1 MKTSDAKKKL
11 DEARKN
17 IAALKVTLEHDTD
30 VSNEMAYSDQE
41 IEKLLRKLPVVM
53 FHAAQQVVI
62 KMIDFKDAK
71 RKLKKE
77 QAIAMMKAQA
87 KSELTAAD
95 DRKAWAY
102 DQKNVENA
110 EIDLINAEAEYKM
123 AEFHMAAYD
132 NLYMAIKKLVE
143 MRIEQNRAQANAD
156 RSYRQQPQQRPQR

>member
-1 MKTSDAKKKL
+1 MKTSEAKKRL
-11 DEARKN
+11 DAARKN
-17 IAALKVTLEHDTD
+17 ITDLKIQLEHDTN
-30 VSNEMAYSDQE
+30 VANELAYSDQE
-41 IEKLLRKLPVVM
+41 IEKLLKKLPVVM

-62 KMIDFKDAK
+62 KLIDFKEAK

-123 AEFHMAAYD
+123 AEFHLAAYD
-132 NLYMAIKKLVE
+132 NLYMAVKKLVE

-156 RSYRQQPQQRPQR
+156 RSYTQRPQQRQQG

>member
-1 MKTSDAKKKL
+1 MKQSDASKKL
-11 DEARKN
+11 DEARKQ
-17 IAALKVTLEHDTD
+17 ITALKVTLEHDTD
-30 VSNEMAYSDQE
+30 VTNELAYSDQE

-77 QAIAMMKAQA
+77 QAIAMMQAQQ
-87 KSELTAAD
+87 KPELTAAD

-102 DQKNVENA
+102 DRKNVEDA
-110 EIDLINAEAEYKM
+110 EIDLINAEAAYKM

-143 MRIEQNRAQANAD
+143 MRIEQNRAQANAE
-156 RSYRQQPQQRPQR
+156 RQYTARPPQRPQR